1 MENKTNLRLSSHA
14 QLKNLFKFLTTASSF
29 LCVTLCLVT
38 EKGLFNAYQ
47 GKLVFLFELA
57 QVIEPYC
64 SFHCLSGRSLIAL
77 PYNTQMPI
85 ILMYITFVLIFP
97 NPTDTYYQGAG
108 VIGTVFCF
116 VKVFC
121 FFLLI

>member
-57 QVIEPYC
+57 QVIELFLP
-64 SFHCLSGRSLIAL
+64 LSLWKEFNRSAL
-77 PYNTQMPI
+77 
-85 ILMYITFVLIFP
+85 
-97 NPTDTYYQGAG
+97 
-108 VIGTVFCF
+108 
-116 VKVFC
+116 
-121 FFLLI
+121 